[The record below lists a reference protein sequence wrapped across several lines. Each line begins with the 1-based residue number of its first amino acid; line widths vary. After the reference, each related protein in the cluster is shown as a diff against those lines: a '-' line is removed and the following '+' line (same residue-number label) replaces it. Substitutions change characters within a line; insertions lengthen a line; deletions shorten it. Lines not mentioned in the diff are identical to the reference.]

1 MVFPKSDEV
10 AKGFGLVTDED
21 RMRWA
26 TNREKR
32 KLAQKQQKQQEL
44 QKAPGRSSAKE
55 GQAMNM
61 ARQSIQAQLR
71 SAHNAKAQASRD
83 RNRVEVETIRREINV
98 EDNMDRI
105 EREQRGD
112 DGYSL

>member
-1 MVFPKSDEV
+1 MSFPKSNEV

-44 QKAPGRSSAKE
+44 QKAPDRSAKE
-55 GQAMNM
+55 SPAMNM

-71 SAHNAKAQASRD
+71 SAHNAQAQAQRAN
-83 RNRVEVETIRREINV
+83 NRVEVETIRREINV
-98 EDNMDRI
+98 EDSMDRI